1 MSQVTRCPA
10 CGTSFRV
17 VPDQLRISQGWVRCG
32 QCNEIFDA
40 AQSLRDQAALAGDAT
55 VEAAPQDDAARVPS
69 PTPATVPL
77 PDASPEPA
85 EPDASPAPVLVDIA
99 PQWLQS
105 APPEIPVSDPVA
117 SLEVD
122 FAEYQQSQVA
132 QEEAVPADE
141 APAEPVVAG
150 AELSAPAP
158 DLKPLVP
165 LGPERLFVALTPDA
179 ITRPEAS
186 VPMDAMPLPQ
196 RPASELP
203 VSSSQPV
210 RAAPL
215 ASPAPAVPVRD
226 PAHAEVSFLREA
238 ADAAPMRPVAAPRR
252 AWWAC
257 IAVLLMLALAL
268 QWAVQ
273 ARDRLAAKAPALK
286 PVLQALCL
294 PFQCRVQPLRRIDAI
309 VIDGSALSAQG
320 EQGYRLS
327 LTLRNRAEHAVA
339 LPALVLSL
347 TDIQEQA
354 VVRRVL
360 LPDAL
365 GTPPAELA
373 AHGEWSTSVDL
384 QMVDNAGRAR
394 VVGYRLD
401 AFYP

>member
-10 CGTSFRV
+10 CGTSFKV

-40 AQSLRDQAALAGDAT
+40 SQSLRDQAALAGDT
-55 VEAAPQDDAARVPS
+55 TELAAPQDVAAHAPS
-69 PTPATVPL
+69 PVAVAQEP
-77 PDASPEPA
+77 PDAPQ
-85 EPDASPAPVLVDIA
+85 EPDAPAPVLLDIA
-99 PQWLQS
+99 PHWLQS
-105 APPEIPVSDPVA
+105 APPEIPVSDPAA
-117 SLEVD
+117 SLDVG
-122 FAEYQQSQVA
+122 FAEYQQSQVPP
-132 QEEAVPADE
+132 EEAVPVDDV
-141 APAEPVVAG
+141 PAAPVVAV
-150 AELSAPAP
+150 AEPQAPAA
-158 DLKPLVP
+158 DLAPLAP
-165 LGPERLFVALTPDA
+165 LGPERLFVALTPDT
-179 ITRPEAS
+179 ITRAEAAVS
-186 VPMDAMPLPQ
+186 IDAMPLPQ
-196 RPASELP
+196 RPASEP
-203 VSSSQPV
+203 TVSPPQPA
-210 RAAPL
+210 RAAPMASL
-215 ASPAPAVPVRD
+215 ASGVSALD

-252 AWWAC
+252 ALWAG
-257 IAVLLMLALAL
+257 IAVLLLLALLL

-273 ARDRLAAKAPALK
+273 ARDRLAAAAPALK
-286 PVLQALCL
+286 PVLQALCV
-294 PFQCRVQPLRRIDAI
+294 PFQCSVQPLHRIDAI
-309 VIDGSALSAQG
+309 VIDGSALSALG

-384 QMVDNAGRAR
+384 QMADNAGRAR